1 MAARFSEQQ
10 RKVLL
15 KFYEGGM
22 VGVGQTYTVSQRQS
36 CLNFHHFSEKF
47 KGEEH
52 SPSSTCACS
61 VHGMEHMH
69 MEEGEGLVMNLCL
82 RDKAVST
89 FTI

>member
-1 MAARFSEQQ
+1 MAARFLEQQ

-22 VGVGQTYTVSQRQS
+22 VGVGQTYKEPVSQRQS
-36 CLNFHHFSEKF
+36 CVNFHHFSEKF

-61 VHGMEHMH
+61 VCGMEHVH
-69 MEEGEGLVMNLCL
+69 MEEGEGLVL
-82 RDKAVST
+82 RPS
-89 FTI
+89 F